1 MKTRTHTRTSEY
13 ENDLLQEEK
22 EALDL
27 EALSDA
33 ELEHLLF
40 QEEAAPERGFW
51 NLPTIA
57 GLSLIVV
64 GVTYILQELGF
75 WNGFDVT
82 VLAEMLPWL
91 AGILIILL
99 GFGVLSWRPRKKTR
113 VNKAVELKRGK
124 EKVIVETKSRKAKTK
139 DDGKKRLTRSRNKK
153 VSGVAGGIAEYFNID
168 PTLVRI
174 AFVVGLIASGGPPV
188 ILAYIIMAI
197 VMPQPESDAIEKT
210 VTIIKD

>member
-1 MKTRTHTRTSEY
+1 M
-13 ENDLLQEEK
+13 
-22 EALDL
+22 
-27 EALSDA
+27 
-33 ELEHLLF
+33 
-40 QEEAAPERGFW
+40 
-51 NLPTIA
+51 A

-75 WNGFDVT
+75 WNGFDIS

-113 VNKAVELKRGK
+113 VKKAVELKRGK
-124 EKVIVETKSRKAKTK
+124 EKIAVETKSKSASKG
-139 DDGKKRLTRSRNKK
+139 DGKKRLTRSRNKK
-153 VSGVAGGIAEYFNID
+153 VAGVAAGIAEYFSID

-174 AFVVGLIASGGPPV
+174 AFVVGMIASGGPPL

-197 VMPQPESDAIEKT
+197 VMPEPEADSTEKT